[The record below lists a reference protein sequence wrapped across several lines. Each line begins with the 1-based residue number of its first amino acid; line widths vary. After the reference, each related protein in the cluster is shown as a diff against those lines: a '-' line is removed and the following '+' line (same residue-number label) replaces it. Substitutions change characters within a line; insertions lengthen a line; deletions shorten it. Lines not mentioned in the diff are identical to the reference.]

1 MPNSIT
7 HPPVDHK
14 LKMHSKKLLRR
25 MYGTTTG
32 WRNLVNE
39 TLKEMDKKNEQ
50 RQHEEVTD

>member
-1 MPNSIT
+1 
-7 HPPVDHK
+7 
-14 LKMHSKKLLRR
+14 